1 MEPAEKEKDALL
13 SGIETDVR
21 AEEREIIAEA
31 DKRAQEKRKYTQQK
45 VESILNDAKKDAH
58 EKAEVVKSKILA
70 GVLLEIKRRHLHVQA
85 EVMEHISNQVEK
97 KLFSR
102 INDKDYRS
110 VLIDLITEAAI
121 GLDAESARVNASGN
135 ERKLIDERLLS
146 EAKRTIQT
154 HADKEVALMLSDSET
169 LKNQGV
175 VLTAED
181 GRTAFDNQI
190 KTRML
195 RKQRKIQALIYDCLF
210 NEDRKE

>member
-1 MEPAEKEKDALL
+1 MEPVEKGKDALL

-31 DKRAQEKRKYTQQK
+31 DKRAAEKRKYTQQK
-45 VESILNDAKKDAH
+45 VETILKEAKKDANKQAQ
-58 EKAEVVKSKILA
+58 EIKSKLLS
-70 GVLLEIKRRHLHVQA
+70 GVQLEIKRRHLRDQA
-85 EVMEHISNQVEK
+85 EVIDDILNRVEK
-97 KLFSR
+97 KLFPK
-102 INDKDYRS
+102 IADKDYRS

-121 GLDAESARVNASGN
+121 GLGAKSARVNATQK

-154 HADKEVALMLSDSET
+154 HAGKEIDLKLSDTEP

-181 GRTAFDNQI
+181 SRTAFNNQI

-195 RKQRKIQALIYDCLF
+195 RKQRKIQTLIYDCLF
-210 NEDRKE
+210 KQDTKE

>member
-1 MEPAEKEKDALL
+1 MEPVEKGKDALL

-21 AEEREIIAEA
+21 AEERDIIAEA
-31 DKRAQEKRKYTQQK
+31 EKRAAEKRKYTRHK
-45 VESILNDAKKDAH
+45 VESILNDAKKVAH
-58 EKAEVVKSKILA
+58 EQAEIVKSKILS
-70 GVLLEIKRRHLHVQA
+70 GVQLEIKRRHLRVQA
-85 EVMEHISNQVEK
+85 EVMEDISNRVEE

-110 VLIDLITEAAI
+110 VLLGLITEAAI
-121 GLDAESARVNASGN
+121 GVDAESARVNATGN
-135 ERKLIDERLLS
+135 EKKLIDERLLS

-154 HADKEVALMLSDSET
+154 HAGKEIDLMLSDSET

-210 NEDRKE
+210 NED